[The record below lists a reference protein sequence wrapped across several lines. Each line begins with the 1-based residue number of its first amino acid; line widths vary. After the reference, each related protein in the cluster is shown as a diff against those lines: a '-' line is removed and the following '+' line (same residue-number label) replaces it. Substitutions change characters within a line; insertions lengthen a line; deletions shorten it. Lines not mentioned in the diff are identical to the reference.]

1 MNEARNFI
9 QNMKLHNSEHKK
21 ILIQVLKYASQATL
35 LRLSD
40 AFSRVLSSS
49 VPHGSAFSQLPQE
62 AFRRVCRNVQISLP
76 RARCV
81 CTRLTFTHP
90 SPAFA
95 CFHQLA
101 TESDSASRLSSV
113 EEAFPKAFAANAVI
127 HDAMSRGSACRDARL
142 KKFRDTRMVNLF
154 AKKRQKGEEAWLGRR
169 T

>member
-1 MNEARNFI
+1 LAFFCEKFYSEH
-9 QNMKLHNSEHKK
+9 MKLHNSEHKK

-142 KKFRDTRMVNLF
+142 KKFRGICLRKSVRKV
-154 AKKRQKGEEAWLGRR
+154 KKRGLGGVF
-169 T
+169 